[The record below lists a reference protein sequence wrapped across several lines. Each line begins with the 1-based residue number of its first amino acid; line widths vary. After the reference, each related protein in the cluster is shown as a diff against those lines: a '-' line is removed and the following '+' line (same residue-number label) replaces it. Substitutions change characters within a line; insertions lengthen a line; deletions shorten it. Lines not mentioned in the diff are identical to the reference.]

1 MFWGFSFS
9 CLVKSPSQP
18 PQHRRWCFFFSRSVS
33 SLCFFPLSFPI
44 LFMFK
49 GLLDSSVWSAGV
61 PPDLLASPLSFLFA
75 LRDETSWY
83 HVPVT

>member
-18 PQHRRWCFFFSRSVS
+18 PQHRRCFFF
-33 SLCFFPLSFPI
+33 LFFFHVLSPPSDFLPLSFPI
-44 LFMFK
+44 VFMFK
-49 GLLDSSVWSAGV
+49 GLLVSGVWCAGF
-61 PPDLLASPLSFLFA
+61 PPHRLALQLSFLIA

-83 HVPVT
+83 